1 MEGTNRGLRAKWR
14 WSGAWLALCAIF
26 YAVHITLWLHNH
38 FVLAMEPLGWLIKPV
53 GNLVHVLTL
62 PGWLVARFTL
72 NSWGESD
79 LVASLLACAVGS
91 AVIIAV
97 ARGAWMLRAKLIG
110 KDDRPTTAPD
120 AAEQPSTSSIA
131 FSRRRLLADG
141 LLLGTSV
148 GATTIVVN
156 AACLAPE
163 RLRLQRY
170 TVAIR
175 DLPAELEGL
184 RFAQITDTHL
194 GPRVPAELIDAALDL
209 AMSLN
214 PDAFLLTGDYVH
226 CGLEWIDPATRQF
239 SPLVATGKPV
249 LAVLG
254 NHDWFNSGATMARSL
269 RDTGI
274 DVIDNDRLFLS
285 RTSSRECRIGRHAA
299 ANSICMA
306 GLGDLRQDHIN
317 PDKALRDVA
326 PEMARIV
333 LAHNPD
339 SAEERSVV
347 RVGAPRID
355 LMISGHTHG
364 GQVRLPGFGTGTGLM
379 SKYGDKYSAGLVR
392 GPACQVLISRGIGM
406 SLVPFRFLVPPEV
419 VEITLTRDDRSEQPA
434 RRAT

>member
-1 MEGTNRGLRAKWR
+1 M
-14 WSGAWLALCAIF
+14 IF
-26 YAVHITLWLHNH
+26 YAVHLTLWLHNH
-38 FVLAMEPLGWLIKPV
+38 FVLTMEPLGWLIKPV

-91 AVIIAV
+91 AVIIAA
-97 ARGAWMLRAKLIG
+97 ARGTWTLRVRLIG
-110 KDDRPTTAPD
+110 QARAGPTAQHAVGQSKP
-120 AAEQPSTSSIA
+120 PSVA

-148 GATTIVVN
+148 GTTAMVAN
-156 AACLAPE
+156 AACFAPE

-194 GPRVPAELIDAALDL
+194 GPRVPAELIDAALEL
-209 AMSLN
+209 AMSLD

-254 NHDWFNSGATMARSL
+254 NHDWFNSGATMTRSL

-274 DVIDNDRLFLS
+274 DVIDNDRLFLN
-285 RTSSRECRIGRHAA
+285 RVSSRECRLAPHASA
-299 ANSICMA
+299 SSICIA
-306 GLGDLRQDHIN
+306 GLGDLRQDHID

-347 RVGAPRID
+347 RRGAPRID

-379 SKYGDKYSAGLVR
+379 SKYGDKYAAGLVR
-392 GPACQVLISRGIGM
+392 GPACQVIISRGIGM

-419 VEITLTRDDRSEQPA
+419 VEITLTRDPRVEHPFRQS
-434 RRAT
+434 T